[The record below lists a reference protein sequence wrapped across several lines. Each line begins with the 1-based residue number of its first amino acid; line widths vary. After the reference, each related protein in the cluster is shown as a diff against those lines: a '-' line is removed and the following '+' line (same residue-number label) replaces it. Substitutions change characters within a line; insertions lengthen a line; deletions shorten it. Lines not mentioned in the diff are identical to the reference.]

1 MLVVP
6 IAKDVIS
13 TKDGVKYRVVE
24 YTNYKEGGPAVY
36 CRLPKNSE
44 LFLIYFFDIDT
55 INGTRVEFNKSQRVF
70 NALGRI
76 HRDQH
81 LPQPGDMFDVAGS
94 AVSASS
100 AEEVQTGPRVSSLK
114 LKSKSLGINKGM
126 FVKDD
131 DGNYHRIRHIT
142 NITRELGGSRF
153 NRKEFLEYYRDYIGV

>member
-6 IAKDVIS
+6 ISKDIIT

-55 INGTRVEFNKSQRVF
+55 INGTRVEFNRSQRVF

-81 LPQPGDMFDVAGS
+81 LPQPGDMV
-94 AVSASS
+94 
-100 AEEVQTGPRVSSLK
+100 EVPQATRDGDEPATNPRVASLK

-126 FVKDD
+126 FVKDGE
-131 DGNYHRIRHIT
+131 GNYHRIRHLT
-142 NITRELGGSRF
+142 NITRELGGTRF